1 MTNRSENVIDFPTDR
16 VRAAPDF
23 SRSPKR
29 QVDRLNE
36 ANDLLDGLR
45 RRKRRIVVVDRQ
57 FLAANLGRLIME
69 IERSDPKVLAK
80 KILGDK
86 WEKRMRYVRFPDDAS
101 DARYA
106 ASGGHFAG
114 LIDQLIETKVGKGL
128 DRAHATKE
136 TVYGALKGTSFLP
149 ASRFQMPEGG
159 DGEAAY
165 LVSAMEKAFDK
176 LAQDADLAEHFERV
190 SKYPIYPDCPYWWS
204 SSSLTLDAKSEP
216 NDIYDWDW
224 ITDEDE
230 IEIQSIPWWAPRC
243 VIGHLYVPF
252 QIACLDLPEQGVA
265 DLKKACGGEV
275 TPDTWRTEH
284 SRLLEPFLISE
295 CVRPRTVYHRLP
307 VLLSAL
313 PRPNRLVPCLY
324 VAIGHPTGFQ
334 EDNWPFDDNPMMP
347 CFVAKIG
354 DQINGDNA
362 FFHDTSDDEHETF
375 YISAANS
382 HIVAIGSG
390 IDDELWEFTPDIW
403 FADATYEIPD
413 WLQSHPVQKLLKLTS
428 NSDTATHFALTRRHG
443 DTTTFRPA
451 FPDPFIPTALRHDTI
466 GAYLLRSLSGV
477 DGVFEALKSDAFKKV
492 GAVKGVIGCELSKF
506 QDAFDA
512 KFGK

>member
-1 MTNRSENVIDFPTDR
+1 
-16 VRAAPDF
+16 
-23 SRSPKR
+23 
-29 QVDRLNE
+29 
-36 ANDLLDGLR
+36 
-45 RRKRRIVVVDRQ
+45 
-57 FLAANLGRLIME
+57 
-69 IERSDPKVLAK
+69 
-80 KILGDK
+80 
-86 WEKRMRYVRFPDDAS
+86 
-101 DARYA
+101 
-106 ASGGHFAG
+106 
-114 LIDQLIETKVGKGL
+114 
-128 DRAHATKE
+128 
-136 TVYGALKGTSFLP
+136 
-149 ASRFQMPEGG
+149 
-159 DGEAAY
+159 
-165 LVSAMEKAFDK
+165 
-176 LAQDADLAEHFERV
+176 
-190 SKYPIYPDCPYWWS
+190 
-204 SSSLTLDAKSEP
+204 
-216 NDIYDWDW
+216 
-224 ITDEDE
+224 
-230 IEIQSIPWWAPRC
+230 
-243 VIGHLYVPF
+243 
-252 QIACLDLPEQGVA
+252 
-265 DLKKACGGEV
+265 
-275 TPDTWRTEH
+275 
-284 SRLLEPFLISE
+284 
-295 CVRPRTVYHRLP
+295 
-307 VLLSAL
+307 
-313 PRPNRLVPCLY
+313 
-324 VAIGHPTGFQ
+324 
-334 EDNWPFDDNPMMP
+334 MMP